1 MTFFG
6 IDYPRYLADVSV
18 MLIRAVK
25 FDCKMNNQQ
34 ISTQIPP
41 GYGDRLF
48 DYVSNLFRET
58 RISYSIVIVGL
69 LYLLRFHQ
77 RLRGRLGVFKK
88 DDNAFVLFVVAML
101 LSSKWLCDRPL
112 ANSCWAKHAQISL
125 GIINHQELFFLNA
138 IGHDLYVEAKFF
150 DNWVKYLFHPNHT
163 LNYQY
168 NIPRIPSIQF
178 KRKRISLPQYPNDSN
193 IFIEQLQNQD
203 FHNQFFTHLQQ
214 APQMM
219 TPISTQSY
227 KQKSYF
233 QHHQQFK

>member
-6 IDYPRYLADVSV
+6 VDYPRYLADISV

-25 FDCKMNNQQ
+25 FDCKVTSQQ

-69 LYLLRFHQ
+69 LYLLRFQQ

-112 ANSCWAKHAQISL
+112 ANSCWAKHSQISL

-138 IGHDLYVEAKFF
+138 IGHDLYIEAKFF
-150 DNWVKYLFHPNHT
+150 ENWVKYLFHPNHI
-163 LNYQY
+163 LNYHY
-168 NIPRIPSIQF
+168 NIPRLPTFQF
-178 KRKRISLPQYPNDSN
+178 KKKRISFPHWANNSN
-193 IFIEQLQNQD
+193 IYIDQPHRQE
-203 FHNQFFTHLQQ
+203 FHSQMFYNMHQP
-214 APQMM
+214 PQMM
-219 TPISTQSY
+219 TPVSTQLH
-227 KQKSYF
+227 KQMPYF
-233 QHHQQFK
+233 QQYLRFK